1 MRNNN
6 DFAVGS
12 DVISLGYEDSFGE
25 DDQVRYR
32 TLSVNDDVDRLR
44 AMSDEEP
51 NYRSFDMPNYRSLGS
66 LDVPALISENSAQI
80 EVDGEEL
87 VYRSLGPPPLARRS
101 SAESA
106 SGVRADADA
115 SWLAAGR
122 PPLLQRQR
130 AFNRGSESDMD
141 LMLDGL

>member
-12 DVISLGYEDSFGE
+12 DVISLRYEDSFGE

-32 TLSVNDDVDRLR
+32 ALSVNDDVDRLR

-51 NYRSFDMPNYRSLGS
+51 NYRSFEMPNYRS
-66 LDVPALISENSAQI
+66 LDVPALINENSAQI
-80 EVDGEEL
+80 EVDDEEL
-87 VYRSLGPPPLARRS
+87 VYRSLGPPPLGRRS

-106 SGVRADADA
+106 SGASADADA

-141 LMLDGL
+141 LMLEGL